1 MGVPVTFVN
10 HYNPDQFEII
20 GLDAFMPDIKK
31 GRMYVNGKR
40 KFARILIRRRNTK
53 ETESKVN

>member
-1 MGVPVTFVN
+1 MTFVN